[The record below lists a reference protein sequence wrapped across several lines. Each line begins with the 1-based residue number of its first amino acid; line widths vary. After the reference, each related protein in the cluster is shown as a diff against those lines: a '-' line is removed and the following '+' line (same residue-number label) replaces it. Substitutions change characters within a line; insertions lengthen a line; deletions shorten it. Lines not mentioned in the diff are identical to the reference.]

1 MKKLA
6 FAFVLLAVAASAA
19 DWKPVEGRIMTR
31 WAEEVSPDKPL
42 PEYPR
47 PQLTRPDWV
56 NLNGLWDYAVTS
68 KNAMSPGDYQGEIL
82 VPFAIESALSGVG
95 KAVLPG
101 QVLWYRRTFEVPSAW
116 SGNRVRLNFGAVDWH
131 ARVSVNGIPAGE
143 HKGGYTPFSFDITD
157 SLTAS
162 GKQELTLWVWDP
174 TDFGTQA
181 RGKQVLEP
189 QGIWYTAVTGIWQ
202 TVWIEP
208 VGDISFERLRFHS
221 DIGRGRVTLEALLS
235 GRAGGA
241 RVEATVTDGGKQV
254 ASGSAAANQPLE
266 LTVPD
271 AKLWSPDSPHL
282 YDVRLKLTRNGETI
296 DEVGSYFGMRK
307 ISIEADSHGA
317 RRLFL
322 NNKALFQIGPLDQ
335 GWWPDG
341 LYTAPSDEALK
352 YDIEVTR
359 ELGFNMARKHVKVEP
374 ARWYYW
380 CDRLGLMVWQ
390 DMPSA
395 FLSGE
400 RDAKSLY
407 IDPWALN
414 DAPREGVS
422 AAQFESEWKAEID
435 HFGFFPSIVAWVP
448 FNEGWGQYDTGRIA
462 EWTKLYDP
470 TRLVN
475 ATSGWTDRGVG
486 DFYDTHMYPGP
497 GMRPLPSSDKRAT
510 VLGEFGGLGWPV
522 EDHLWWN
529 KRNWGYRTLNSRKE
543 LNDKYDE
550 IVSAVAGPYHRGVSA
565 AIYTQT
571 TDVEGEVNGLMT
583 YDRRLVKFDAD
594 QLKKIHGVFFAP
606 PRETEVI
613 AATSADQQ
621 QEWAYTFNE
630 PSEGW
635 AGLSL
640 DDSTWLHGKAPL
652 RSSADEQFTNGDVWA
667 TGPIWARRTFTVSA
681 VPKTLWI
688 EVMTSVSGGA
698 IYLNGTEVAKLD
710 VRTRREYRH
719 IDVSRYAKLL
729 KKGKNVLAIHAD
741 VANPNRETR
750 RDLDAGLY
758 TVK

>member
-1 MKKLA
+1 MKKVA
-6 FAFVLLAVAASAA
+6 FALVLLAVAVSAA

-68 KNAMSPGDYQGEIL
+68 KNAMSAGEYQGKIL

-95 KAVLPG
+95 KVVLPG
-101 QVLWYRRTFEVPSAW
+101 QVLWYRRTFEVPSGW
-116 SGNRVRLNFGAVDWH
+116 SGQRVRLNFGAVDWH

-162 GKQELTLWVWDP
+162 GAQELTLWVWDP
-174 TDFGTQA
+174 TDSGTQA

-208 VGDISFERLRFHS
+208 VGDVSFERLRFDS
-221 DIGRGRVTLEALLS
+221 DIGRGRVTLKAFLS
-235 GRAGGA
+235 GRADGA
-241 RVEATVTDGGKQV
+241 RVEATVTDNGNEV
-254 ASGSAAANQPLE
+254 ASGSAAANEPLE

-271 AKLWSPDSPHL
+271 AQLWSPDSPHL

-296 DEVGSYFGMRK
+296 DQAGSYFGMRE
-307 ISIEADSHGA
+307 ISIEADA
-317 RRLFL
+317 RGTQRLFL
-322 NNKALFQIGPLDQ
+322 NKESLFQIGPLDQ

-359 ELGFNMARKHVKVEP
+359 KLGFNMARKHVKVEP

-407 IDPWALN
+407 IDPWAIN

-462 EWTKLYDP
+462 EWTKRYDP

-475 ATSGWTDRGVG
+475 AASGWTDRGVG

-497 GMRPLPSSDKRAT
+497 GMRPLPKSDKRAT

-594 QLKKIHGVFFAP
+594 RLKKIHGVFFAP

-613 AATSADQQ
+613 AATSADEQ

-667 TGPIWARRTFTVSA
+667 TGPIWARRTFTVNE
-681 VPKTLWI
+681 VPKTLWV

-698 IYLNGTEVAKLD
+698 IYLNGKEVAKLD

-719 IDVSRYAKLL
+719 IDVSRYANLL

-750 RDLDAGLY
+750 RNLDAGLY

>member
-475 ATSGWTDRGVG
+475 AASGWTDRGVG

-497 GMRPLPSSDKRAT
+497 GMRPLPRSDKRAT

-594 QLKKIHGVFFAP
+594 RLKKIHGVFFAP